1 MNTPAIFIRACSVS
15 DLPDEGV
22 IGITV
27 EDTPLAIVRTGGE
40 VFALHDV
47 CGHDELPLSDGE
59 IYNHTIE
66 CAAHGSCFDL
76 RTGAV
81 TRWPARNPVRT
92 FEAKIEGGDVL
103 VSLAPRE

>member
-1 MNTPAIFIRACSVS
+1 MNSPATFLRACSLS

-22 IGITV
+22 IGVDV
-27 EDTPLAIVRTGGE
+27 EGTPIAIVRTGGE

-47 CGHDELPLSDGE
+47 CSHDELPLSDGE
-59 IYNHTIE
+59 VSDRKIE
-66 CAAHGSCFDL
+66 CAAHGSCFDV

-92 FEAKIEGGDVL
+92 YEARIEGDDVY
-103 VSLAPRE
+103 VSLAPQA